1 MVNFSETSTKINDG
15 FHMYVL
21 LSFIDLWPCYN
32 LSYRRIPYH
41 RKQWV
46 HIVYDPSIA
55 LVHVWSQHV
64 MWLNIPQLKQGDIPG
79 YHLSDI
85 PQFSNLTSTMI
96 SVHLKFN
103 PRWEGDLWL
112 LQTKEIFVCSESYQ
126 RILKIKYPISY
137 DIQIS
142 SLCPND
148 SLSCF
153 WFHTVATLLIIID
166 GHLLHIH
173 FEVALSRVWT

>member
-1 MVNFSETSTKINDG
+1 
-15 FHMYVL
+15 MYVL

-64 MWLNIPQLKQGDIPG
+64 MWPNIPQLKQGDIAG

-103 PRWEGDLWL
+103 PRWESDLWL
-112 LQTKEIFVCSESYQ
+112 LQTKEIFCLFRVVPKNTQKKISHIIWHPDIIFVSEWQSVMFLIPHCCDPTHYN
-126 RILKIKYPISY
+126 RW
-137 DIQIS
+137 
-142 SLCPND
+142 SLITHSPWGG
-148 SLSCF
+148 S
-153 WFHTVATLLIIID
+153 
-166 GHLLHIH
+166 
-173 FEVALSRVWT
+173 